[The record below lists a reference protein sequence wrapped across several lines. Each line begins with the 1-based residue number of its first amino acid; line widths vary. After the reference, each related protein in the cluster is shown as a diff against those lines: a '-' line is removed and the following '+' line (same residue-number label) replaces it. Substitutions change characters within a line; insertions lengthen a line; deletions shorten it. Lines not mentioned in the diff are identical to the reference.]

1 MDFSKHTDTLY
12 ASLKV
17 SALLV
22 AYCTVLTM
30 IAWIGMY
37 CVSFIPIPG
46 LVSSQDALWDFQKT
60 AIFWAGIMWGTL
72 ALFVITSKT
81 DLEIKREDEGKVS
94 IKL

>member
-1 MDFSKHTDTLY
+1 MDFKKFTDTFY
-12 ASLKV
+12 GSLKV
-17 SALLV
+17 AIILF
-22 AYCTVLTM
+22 AYCTVLTV
-30 IAWIGMY
+30 IAWVGMY

-46 LVSSQDALWDFQKT
+46 LSSQDALWDFQKT

-72 ALFVITSKT
+72 ALFVIMSKT